1 MALPLFPY
9 ALPEVFLPEVFLPE
23 VFLPEVFLPEV
34 FLPEVFLPIVFSV
47 MMPKLV
53 GDIKCNLPNIWQL
66 GG

>member
-34 FLPEVFLPIVFSV
+34 FLPIVFSSRRFS
-47 MMPKLV
+47 
-53 GDIKCNLPNIWQL
+53 LPDVVL
-66 GG
+66 TPPLRGATSDP